1 MRGFLLPVVN
11 VIGFNRYNL
20 IMNTAVNIVD
30 VIIKSRW
37 LLPIVPHN
45 TLLEH
50 QAVVIKNGIILDI
63 CDISLAQQRYQA
75 SETVQLKDQVLMP
88 GLVNLH
94 THAAMSLMRGLADDL
109 SLMPWLQEH
118 IWPAETQLVSPTF
131 VRDGTL
137 LACTEMLAGGMTTFS
152 DMYFYPEAAAE
163 AIIQAGM
170 RANLGLLV
178 LEFPSN
184 YASDAENYIDKGT
197 KARDLLKH
205 EPMIS
210 FSFAPHAPYTV
221 SDATFTQINTLSEQ
235 LNISIHT
242 HLHETLAEVSQGE
255 AAHGMRPLARL
266 ANLGLLNSST
276 TLAHC
281 VHLDDI
287 EMQLL
292 AEYGC
297 HIAHCPSSNLKLAS
311 GFAPITACAKY
322 GINIG
327 LGTDGAASNNRLDLF
342 AEMRLAALLAKGQS
356 GDATA
361 ISAHEALRM
370 ATINGAKALGM
381 DDKIGSIEIGKLA
394 DLTAVKLSDLHMQPC
409 FDVASHLVYVAG
421 REQVSHV
428 WVSGDLK
435 YHKPNGSDAVYS
447 NIEPQ
452 ELSDIINKWQNKVAS
467 FKIESKA

>member
-1 MRGFLLPVVN
+1 
-11 VIGFNRYNL
+11 
-20 IMNTAVNIVD
+20 MNIAVNIVD
-30 VIIKSRW
+30 VIIQSRW

-50 QAVVIKNGIILDI
+50 QAIVIKDSVIVDVCAFSFAN
-63 CDISLAQQRYQA
+63 QRYQA
-75 SETVQLKDQVLMP
+75 TEVLQLDDHVIMP

-109 SLMPWLQEH
+109 PLMPWLQAH
-118 IWPAETQLVSPTF
+118 IWPAEAQLVSPTF

-137 LACTEMLAGGMTTFS
+137 LACAEMLAGGITTFN
-152 DMYFYPEAAAE
+152 DMYFYPQAVAE
-163 AIIQAGM
+163 ASIQAGM

-178 LEFPSN
+178 LEFSSN
-184 YASDAENYIDKGT
+184 YASDAEDYIDKGT
-197 KARDLLKH
+197 KARDQLKQ
-205 EPMIS
+205 EPLIS

-221 SDATFTQINTLSEQ
+221 SDATFTQINMLSEQ
-235 LNISIHT
+235 LNIGMHT
-242 HLHETLAEVSQGE
+242 HLHETQAEITQNDQ
-255 AAHGMRPLARL
+255 AHGMRPLARL
-266 ANLGLLNSST
+266 ANLDLLNANT
-276 TLAHC
+276 TFAHC

-292 AEYGC
+292 AEHGC
-297 HIAHCPSSNLKLAS
+297 HIAHCPSANLKLAS
-311 GFAPITACAKY
+311 GIAPITACAKH

-327 LGTDGAASNNRLDLF
+327 LGTDSAASNNRLDLF
-342 AEMRLAALLAKGQS
+342 AEIRLAALLAKGQS

-394 DLTAVKLSDLHMQPC
+394 DLCAIKLSDINMQPC

-428 WVSGDLK
+428 WVNGDLK

-447 NIEPQ
+447 YIEQQ
-452 ELSDIINKWQNKVAS
+452 ELRDIINKWQVKIAAFKAESLV
-467 FKIESKA
+467 KIES